1 MTRPTRTLLTLLL
14 AALLAG
20 GCAAKSGVA
29 FSALQYPMPTRQL
42 AVGTATIAVHDS
54 GAPADADARTLVL
67 IHGLG
72 SSMPAWKENL
82 AALSARHRVVAID
95 LPGYGKS
102 SKGNYDY
109 SMAFFAKAVRGVV
122 RELGLSHVVLVG
134 HSMGGQIA
142 MTYALEYPQDVDA
155 LVLSSPAGLERFA
168 DGEAHWLAGATTP
181 EFTCKADAEAVWL
194 RHTQNFHRVPK
205 SAEFMVR
212 DRLAVVGGPDFEAYC
227 NAVSRSVAGMLDGP
241 VVDRLRDLE
250 LPTLVVFGEYD
261 NLIPN
266 PLLHGGSTERLAK
279 KAVETMRDGQLV
291 MLERAGH
298 FAQFEAADAWNSAVL
313 RFLDDVRV
321 PKGERT
327 RKPRMAAP
335 GTSVEP
341 LYAPGTDPDARPSAA
356 APREPEPSAPASVE
370 PAPTSSPAEVPA
382 GDPPPQPSVDAPP
395 PTEPVAARRRDRA
408 DAEGSP

>member
-1 MTRPTRTLLTLLL
+1 MKRPCRMLPGLLLT
-14 AALLAG
+14 AMLAG

-29 FSALQYPMPTRQL
+29 FSALHYPMATQQL
-42 AVGTATIAVHDS
+42 AVGTASIAVHDS
-54 GAPADADARTLVL
+54 GAPANAPADARTLVL
-67 IHGLG
+67 VHGLG
-72 SSMPAWKENL
+72 SSMPAWSENL

-168 DGEAHWLAGATTP
+168 DGEAHWLASATTP

-194 RHTQNFHRVPK
+194 RHMQNFHRAPK

-241 VVDRLRDLE
+241 VADRLRDLE
-250 LPTLVVFGEYD
+250 LPTLVLFGEYD

-266 PLLHGGSTERLAK
+266 PFLHGGSTERLAK
-279 KAVETMRDGQLV
+279 KAVDTMRDGQLV

-298 FAQFEAADAWNSAVL
+298 FAQYEAADAWNSAVL
-313 RFLDDVRV
+313 RFLDDVHA

-327 RKPRMAAP
+327 RRLRPAAP
-335 GTSVEP
+335 GASVEP
-341 LYAPGTDPDARPSAA
+341 LYAPGTDPDARAPATEPPAIAPSEPTPPA
-356 APREPEPSAPASVE
+356 EPEPE
-370 PAPTSSPAEVPA
+370 PEPTPAEPPA
-382 GDPPPQPSVDAPP
+382 TTTPPEQ
-395 PTEPVAARRRDRA
+395 PVAARGARRSRTTPEA
-408 DAEGSP
+408 SP